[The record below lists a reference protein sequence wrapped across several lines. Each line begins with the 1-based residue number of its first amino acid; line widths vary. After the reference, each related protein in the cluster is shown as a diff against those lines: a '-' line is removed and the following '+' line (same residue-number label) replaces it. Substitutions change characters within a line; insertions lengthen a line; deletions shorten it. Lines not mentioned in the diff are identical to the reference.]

1 MTGTRLRNCLA
12 ALLLLWLG
20 VVISSHVLSARAEHW
35 VATWGTAQQLAV
47 ANAQGGPGGRT
58 NVPPALGPGVAPP
71 SGTLGA
77 PPQGTP
83 TAPPQTPAPQGGPG
97 SSPTARPVVGPP
109 RAYLPATFQDQ
120 TIRMIVRVSVGGRRV
135 RVSLS
140 NMLGAE
146 PLDIGAARIG
156 LHQGGGAVTPGGDR
170 EITVNGQR
178 SFTVAPGALTVSDP
192 LTLDV
197 PPLAELAVSLYLP
210 TTTGPPTNHP
220 VSLQTA
226 YIAKGNHVA
235 SERLP
240 TDTTTTAYLWL
251 SSVDVEAPDD
261 AFTVVALGDSI
272 TDGFATT
279 HGKNRAWPTLL
290 AERLAANRRT
300 RSVAV
305 INQGISGNQVLR
317 SGAGLSMLARLDRD
331 VLSRPGARWIIL
343 LGGINDINFR
353 GRLGNTSP
361 LTPEELIGGYRQ
373 IITRCHGRGIKVM
386 GATLTP
392 QEGLAVATER
402 SEQVRQ
408 AVNRWIR
415 TSGEFDAVVDF
426 DAALRVPS
434 NPARLRAEFDPGDFL
449 HPNDRGNQAMADAF
463 DLNAF
468 FMR

>member
-1 MTGTRLRNCLA
+1 MTGSRLRNCLA
-12 ALLLLWLG
+12 PLLLVCLG
-20 VVISSHVLSARAEHW
+20 VASSLDVLAARGEQW
-35 VATWGTAQQLAV
+35 IATWGTAQQLTAT
-47 ANAQGGPGGRT
+47 NAQGGPGGRT
-58 NVPPALGPGVAPP
+58 NVPPPPAVGVTPLGGAPVAPLQSTP
-71 SGTLGA
+71 A
-77 PPQGTP
+77 VPPQ
-83 TAPPQTPAPQGGPG
+83 APARGGRGPAPTPGP
-97 SSPTARPVVGPP
+97 AVGPP
-109 RAYLPATFQDQ
+109 RAYLPPTFEDQ

-140 NMLGAE
+140 NMLGAD
-146 PLDIGAARIG
+146 PLEIGAARIG
-156 LHQGGGAVTPGGDR
+156 LHRGDGAVTPGTDR

-178 SFTVAPGALTVSDP
+178 SFTVAAGALTVSDP

-197 PPLAELAVSLYLP
+197 PALAELAVSLYLP

-235 SERLP
+235 SERVP
-240 TDTTTTAYLWL
+240 AETTTTAYLWL
-251 SSVDVEAPDD
+251 SNVDVEAPDD

-300 RSVAV
+300 RRVAV

-331 VLSRPGARWIIL
+331 VLSRPGARWAIL

-353 GRLGNTSP
+353 GRPGSTTP

-392 QEGLAVATER
+392 QEGLSVATER

-434 NPARLRAEFDPGDFL
+434 NPARLRAEFNPGDFL
-449 HPNDRGNQAMADAF
+449 HPNDLGNQAMADAF

-468 FMR
+468 LR

>member
-1 MTGTRLRNCLA
+1 M
-12 ALLLLWLG
+12 
-20 VVISSHVLSARAEHW
+20 
-35 VATWGTAQQLAV
+35 
-47 ANAQGGPGGRT
+47 
-58 NVPPALGPGVAPP
+58 
-71 SGTLGA
+71 
-77 PPQGTP
+77 
-83 TAPPQTPAPQGGPG
+83 
-97 SSPTARPVVGPP
+97 GPP
-109 RAYLPATFQDQ
+109 RAYLPATFEDQ
-120 TIRMIVRVSVGGRRV
+120 TIRMIVRVSVGGRRA
-135 RVSLS
+135 RLSLS

-146 PLDIGAARIG
+146 PLEVGAARMG
-156 LHQGGGAVTPGGDR
+156 LHQGGGAVTPGADR

-178 SFTVAPGALTVSDP
+178 SFTIAPGAVIVSDP
-192 LTLDV
+192 VTLDV

-235 SERLP
+235 SERVP
-240 TDTTTTAYLWL
+240 ADTTTTAYLWI

-279 HGKNRAWPTLL
+279 HGQNRAWPTLL

-300 RSVAV
+300 RRVAV

-331 VLSRPGARWIIL
+331 VLSRPGARWMIL

-353 GRLGNTSP
+353 SRAGSSNP

-373 IITRCHGRGIKVM
+373 LITRCHDRGIKVM

-415 TSGEFDAVVDF
+415 TSGEFDAVIDF
-426 DAALRVPS
+426 DAAVRASSKPASLRP
-434 NPARLRAEFDPGDFL
+434 EFDPGDFL

-463 DLNAF
+463 DLDVF
-468 FMR
+468 LR

>member
-1 MTGTRLRNCLA
+1 MTSTPRFRNCLA
-12 ALLLLWLG
+12 AVLLICLAAGARLER
-20 VVISSHVLSARAEHW
+20 LSARGEHW
-35 VATWGTAQQLAV
+35 IATWATAQQLA
-47 ANAQGGPGGRT
+47 ASNAQGGPGGRT
-58 NVPPALGPGVAPP
+58 NIPPAPAQGIAPP
-71 SGTLGA
+71 GAAQGA
-77 PPQGTP
+77 PPQVTQA
-83 TAPPQTPAPQGGPG
+83 APPRAPPAQVGPG
-97 SSPTARPVVGPP
+97 SSQAARPVVGPP
-109 RAYLPATFQDQ
+109 RAYLPPTFEDQ
-120 TIRMIVRVSVGGRRV
+120 TVRMVVRVSVGGRRA

-146 PLDIGAARIG
+146 PLEIGAARIG
-156 LHQGGGAVTPGGDR
+156 LHQGGGAIAPGADR
-170 EITVNGQR
+170 EITVNGQP
-178 SFTVAPGALTVSDP
+178 SFTIAPGALTVSDP
-192 LTLDV
+192 VALDV
-197 PPLAELAVSLYLP
+197 PSLAELAVSLYLP
-210 TTTGPPTNHP
+210 KTTGPPTNHP

-226 YIAKGNHVA
+226 YIAKGNHVTTQRVPA
-235 SERLP
+235 E
-240 TDTTTTAYLWL
+240 TTTTAYLWL
-251 SSVDVEAPDD
+251 SSVDVEAPEE

-300 RSVAV
+300 RRVAV

-317 SGAGLSMLARLDRD
+317 NGAGLSMLARLDRD
-331 VLSRPGARWIIL
+331 VLSRPGARWMIL

-353 GRLGNTSP
+353 GRGNTSP
-361 LTPEELIGGYRQ
+361 LAPEELIGGYRQ
-373 IITRCHGRGIKVM
+373 IIARCHGRGIKVM

-426 DAALRVPS
+426 DAALRA
-434 NPARLRAEFDPGDFL
+434 PAKPAGLRSEFDPGDFL

-468 FMR
+468 TR